1 MRWSKQYTAGIER
14 MQRGICHPEH
24 IKAAGSIY
32 SMLQVVR
39 LKEPNAIW
47 ARREVVDAFDQSG
60 IELPGF
66 LVPFEVH
73 EHLDEDAIHCCLTM
87 MERNLPPA
95 DILLMAF
102 SPASELLPDTT
113 SADSQIFDMVVQRY
127 AGNPNINQDELTKM
141 DISSKVG
148 EAKAN
153 QLVLPKDQVEA
164 NAIEATRQQIIEL
177 QSIMAGQDV
186 PTSPRDNDM
195 IHLQTMAQ
203 KLLPVIE
210 NAPQGSLPP
219 EMVQPLSK
227 ALQHFGSHIGQA
239 HQKGGDKKMLSQYE
253 QAAKKAVAHLT
264 AGHEKSPMPDMFPAA
279 AHHGGGHPPST
290 GRINQSQIKAV
301 GKIEG
306 EMAPSQ
312 TGHVQSVSTPPRPVT
327 AA

>member
-1 MRWSKQYTAGIER
+1 
-14 MQRGICHPEH
+14 
-24 IKAAGSIY
+24 
-32 SMLQVVR
+32 
-39 LKEPNAIW
+39 
-47 ARREVVDAFDQSG
+47 
-60 IELPGF
+60 
-66 LVPFEVH
+66 
-73 EHLDEDAIHCCLTM
+73 
-87 MERNLPPA
+87 
-95 DILLMAF
+95 
-102 SPASELLPDTT
+102 
-113 SADSQIFDMVVQRY
+113 
-127 AGNPNINQDELTKM
+127 M